1 MKPDGTSM
9 RLYILLILIAVTTA
23 FSAGYLSLSIHQS
36 SLSAHESLNQIDHL
50 KNELQHSSRPTL
62 DLNLAALYP
71 AAESSFFL
79 DPKYL
84 LSQSQTYRF
93 ASLASLYR
101 YTATCDSQRIVPE
114 KTDALKKAW
123 LWLRYRCG
131 AITELPEDFFE
142 TGPFIFP
149 LGGSYAFLRAS
160 QSPGDSDWAQR
171 HLQYMNVSELKA
183 LPHLTLDPQYAV
195 LASLA
200 PEVLRSMASNEEWIL
215 SQNYVLHRNVN
226 RASPAESISSS
237 PHASGYSAFS
247 RADWDRLL
255 SGSPFSTEPI
265 RSNQLCLLK
274 DGGICWQDNSAALF
288 RSVRLPMLILLFSA
302 VLLAIACVWFA
313 ISKFKTQRIE
323 EERKRFA
330 LQTLTHELRTPLTS
344 LLLSSEE
351 MLDSF
356 DSLPIVAQSTLLRM
370 SDDIRRL
377 QRLAETSQRY
387 LSSQP
392 GQGLIVFG
400 FKQIDSVHSYLDEI
414 LQPFEKKITVQ
425 YLDQDR
431 EFKLDPYWVAICVK
445 NLVENALRHGRPPVQ
460 VTIENSNRKLQITVR
475 DQGSFGAPSS
485 QGLGLGLA
493 IVRRVVESMG
503 ADLSFSQNPTCFQ
516 LKLEEPA

>member
-1 MKPDGTSM
+1 M
-9 RLYILLILIAVTTA
+9 RLYILLILMAVTTA
-23 FSAGYLSLSIHQS
+23 FSAGYLSLSIHES
-36 SLSAHESLNQIDHL
+36 SRSAHESLNQIDHL
-50 KNELQHSSRPTL
+50 KYELQKSSHPTL
-62 DLNLAALYP
+62 ELNLAALYP

-84 LSQSQTYRF
+84 LSQNQTYRF
-93 ASLASLYR
+93 DSLAALYR
-101 YTATCDSQRIVPE
+101 YSASCDPKWIVAEKPE
-114 KTDALKKAW
+114 KNEALKKAW

-131 AITELPEDFFE
+131 RLTDLPQDFFE

-149 LGGSYAFLRAS
+149 LGSSYAYLRAS
-160 QSPGDSDWAQR
+160 QPSTDADWIQR
-171 HLQYMNVSELKA
+171 HLQYMNVSELKS

-195 LASLA
+195 LASLD
-200 PEVLRSMASNEEWIL
+200 PEVLRSMAVNEEWIL
-215 SQNYVLHRNVN
+215 SQNYVFHRNVN
-226 RASPAESISSS
+226 RASLNESVSSS

-247 RADWDRLL
+247 RGDWDRLL

-274 DGGICWQDNSAALF
+274 DGGICWQDNSAAVF
-288 RSVRLPMLILLFSA
+288 RSVRLPTLILLFSA
-302 VLLAIACVWFA
+302 ISLGIVCVWLA
-313 ISKFKTQRIE
+313 ISKFKMQRIE

-351 MLDSF
+351 MLDGF
-356 DSLPIVAQSTLLRM
+356 DSLPFAAQTTLLRM

-387 LSSQP
+387 LSSHP

-414 LQPFEKKITVQ
+414 LQPFEKKITIQ
-425 YLDQDR
+425 YRDPDR
-431 EFKLDPYWVAICVK
+431 GFKLDPYWVAICIK
-445 NLVENALRHGRPPVQ
+445 NLVENAIRHGRPPVE
-460 VTIENSNRKLQITVR
+460 VTVESQNRKLLITVR
-475 DQGSFGAPSS
+475 DQGSFGATQSS

-503 ADLSFSQNPTCFQ
+503 ADLSFTQNPTCFQ
-516 LKLEEPA
+516 LKLEEPS